1 MLYARYIYW
10 LGKYGASCNTV
21 RGHRYVI
28 WRPDSYI
35 LYTPPW
41 DFSIAIQLKKNE
53 EFVFS
58 DIVYMPTSFSVYL
71 FLYLSGVYACNT
83 EDRMFHL
90 DEGAANIRVGG
101 NHELDLNS
109 EQTH

>member
-1 MLYARYIYW
+1 
-10 LGKYGASCNTV
+10 
-21 RGHRYVI
+21 
-28 WRPDSYI
+28 
-35 LYTPPW
+35 
-41 DFSIAIQLKKNE
+41 
-53 EFVFS
+53 
-58 DIVYMPTSFSVYL
+58 MPTSFSVYL
-71 FLYLSGVYACNT
+71 FLYLSGVYACST